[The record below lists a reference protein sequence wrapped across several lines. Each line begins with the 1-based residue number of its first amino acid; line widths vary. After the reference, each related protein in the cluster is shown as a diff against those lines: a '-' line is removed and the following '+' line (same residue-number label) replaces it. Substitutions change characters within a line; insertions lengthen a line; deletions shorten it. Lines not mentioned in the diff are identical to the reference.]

1 MLFALVIHKIIL
13 KVKAEVPSLAPNVA
27 FLDDWNLAG
36 PVRSVLQ
43 AYRIIE
49 AEFPSIGLRINKTK
63 TELWWPNGDIT
74 KWSEFPAEIKRSVSE
89 SIKLLGAPIGNNGA
103 DAIVSMR
110 VDKISKTLYAI
121 SDLSDT
127 QLQLLLLRSCAAMFK
142 FMFALR
148 GTYPQFIGESISR
161 S

>member
-1 MLFALVIHKIIL
+1 MT
-13 KVKAEVPSLAPNVA
+13 
-27 FLDDWNLAG
+27 G

-63 TELWWPNGDIT
+63 TELRWPNGDIT

-89 SIKLLGAPIGNNGA
+89 SIKLLGAPIRNNGA

-110 VDKISKTLYAI
+110 VDKISKTLYA
-121 SDLSDT
+121 L
-127 QLQLLLLRSCAAMFK
+127 
-142 FMFALR
+142 
-148 GTYPQFIGESISR
+148 
-161 S
+161 